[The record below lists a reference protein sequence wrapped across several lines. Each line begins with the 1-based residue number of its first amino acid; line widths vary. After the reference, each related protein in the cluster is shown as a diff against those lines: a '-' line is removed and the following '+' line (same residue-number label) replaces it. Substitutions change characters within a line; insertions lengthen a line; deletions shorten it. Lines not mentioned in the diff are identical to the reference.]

1 MSKRET
7 RNLEFK
13 LIISKSYLK
22 TVSAFA
28 NYGDGEIYFGVD
40 DDGNQVGIKE
50 PDKVCLDLENKI
62 NDSIKPRPDFKFK
75 INRKT
80 NVITLSVMEGM
91 YKPYLYK
98 GKAYKRND
106 TATVEIDQVELTRL
120 ILAGNNMSYEK
131 LQYMGKQTLSF
142 HLLEKKLV
150 DILGIEKL
158 NNDILRTLNLC
169 MEDGRYNNAAG
180 LLADKNDF
188 PGTDAAKF
196 GKDINEIMERKI
208 LSGISVLE
216 QYEQA
221 VDMFRRHYQY
231 EEIKGTTRNKI
242 ELIPEE
248 AFREVLANAIVH
260 RNWDVDQNIR
270 IAMFN
275 DHIEVSSP
283 GGLPYGLSKEEYMN
297 GNISNLRNPVLGGV
311 FFRLNLIEMFG
322 TGIRRIKYAYRDSTL
337 KPIFEVYE
345 NSIVISLPVT
355 TTNLIMT
362 QDETKIYNLLKDG
375 SELSSGEMSKVL
387 GFSRNKV
394 VRVTG
399 SLVNKRYIRVIGS
412 GRGTRYSMQA

>member
-1 MSKRET
+1 MRESKT
-7 RNLEFK
+7 LEFK
-13 LIISKSYLK
+13 ENVTNTFLK
-22 TVSAFA
+22 TVSAFS
-28 NYGDGEIYFGVD
+28 NFGDGDIEFGVD
-40 DDGNQVGIKE
+40 DDGNKVGIEE

-75 INRKT
+75 INRTT

-180 LLADKNDF
+180 LLADKNEF

-260 RNWDVDQNIR
+260 RTWDVAQNIR

>member
-1 MSKRET
+1 MRESKT
-7 RNLEFK
+7 LEFK
-13 LIISKSYLK
+13 ENVTNTFLK
-22 TVSAFA
+22 TVSAFS
-28 NYGDGEIYFGVD
+28 NFGDGDIEFGVD

-75 INRKT
+75 INRTT

-180 LLADKNDF
+180 LLADKNEF

>member
-1 MSKRET
+1 MRESKT
-7 RNLEFK
+7 LEFK
-13 LIISKSYLK
+13 ENVTNTFLK
-22 TVSAFA
+22 TVSAFS
-28 NYGDGEIYFGVD
+28 NFGDGDIEFGVD
-40 DDGNQVGIKE
+40 DDGNKVGIKE

-75 INRKT
+75 INRTT

-180 LLADKNDF
+180 LLADKNEF

>member
-1 MSKRET
+1 MRESKT
-7 RNLEFK
+7 LEFK
-13 LIISKSYLK
+13 ENVTNTFLK
-22 TVSAFA
+22 TVSAFS
-28 NYGDGEIYFGVD
+28 NFGDGDIEFGVD
-40 DDGNQVGIKE
+40 DDGNKVGIEE

-75 INRKT
+75 INRTT

-142 HLLEKKLV
+142 HLLEKKPV

-260 RNWDVDQNIR
+260 RTWDVAQNIR

-337 KPIFEVYE
+337 KPNFEVYE

>member
-1 MSKRET
+1 MRESKT
-7 RNLEFK
+7 LEFK
-13 LIISKSYLK
+13 ENVTNTFLK
-22 TVSAFA
+22 TVSAFS
-28 NYGDGEIYFGVD
+28 NFGDGDIEFGVD
-40 DDGNQVGIKE
+40 DDGNKVGIEE

-75 INRKT
+75 INRTT

-260 RNWDVDQNIR
+260 RTWDVAQNIR

-355 TTNLIMT
+355 TMNLIMT

>member
-1 MSKRET
+1 MRESKT
-7 RNLEFK
+7 LEFK
-13 LIISKSYLK
+13 ENVTNTFLK
-22 TVSAFA
+22 TVSAFS
-28 NYGDGEIYFGVD
+28 NFGDGDIEFGVD
-40 DDGNQVGIKE
+40 DDGNKVGIEE

-75 INRKT
+75 INRTT

-180 LLADKNDF
+180 LLADKNEF

>member
-1 MSKRET
+1 MRESKT
-7 RNLEFK
+7 LEFK
-13 LIISKSYLK
+13 ENVTNTFLK
-22 TVSAFA
+22 TVSAFS
-28 NYGDGEIYFGVD
+28 NFGDGDIEFGVD

-75 INRKT
+75 INRTT

-150 DILGIEKL
+150 EILGIEKL

-180 LLADKNDF
+180 LLADKNEF

>member
-1 MSKRET
+1 MRESKT
-7 RNLEFK
+7 LEFK
-13 LIISKSYLK
+13 ENVTNTFLK
-22 TVSAFA
+22 TVSAFS
-28 NYGDGEIYFGVD
+28 NFGDGDIEFGVD
-40 DDGNQVGIKE
+40 DDGNKVGIEE

-75 INRKT
+75 INRTT

-260 RNWDVDQNIR
+260 RTWDVAQNIR

-337 KPIFEVYE
+337 KPNFEVYE

-355 TTNLIMT
+355 TMNLIMT

>member
-1 MSKRET
+1 MRESKT
-7 RNLEFK
+7 LEFK
-13 LIISKSYLK
+13 ENVTNTFLK
-22 TVSAFA
+22 TVSAFS
-28 NYGDGEIYFGVD
+28 NFGDGDIEFGVD
-40 DDGNQVGIKE
+40 DDGNKVGIEE

-75 INRKT
+75 INRTT

-231 EEIKGTTRNKI
+231 EEIKGTARNKI

-260 RNWDVDQNIR
+260 RTWDVDQNIR

>member
-1 MSKRET
+1 MRESKT
-7 RNLEFK
+7 LEFK
-13 LIISKSYLK
+13 ENVTNTFLK
-22 TVSAFA
+22 TVSAFS
-28 NYGDGEIYFGVD
+28 NFGDGDIEFGVD
-40 DDGNQVGIKE
+40 DDGNKVGIEE

-75 INRKT
+75 INRTT

-322 TGIRRIKYAYRDSTL
+322 TGIRRIKSAYRDSTL

>member
-1 MSKRET
+1 MRESKT
-7 RNLEFK
+7 LEFK
-13 LIISKSYLK
+13 ENVTNTFLK
-22 TVSAFA
+22 TVSAFS
-28 NYGDGEIYFGVD
+28 NFGDGDIEFGVD
-40 DDGNQVGIKE
+40 DDGNKVGIEE

-75 INRKT
+75 INRTT

-260 RNWDVDQNIR
+260 RTWDVAQNIR

>member
-1 MSKRET
+1 MRESKT
-7 RNLEFK
+7 LEFK
-13 LIISKSYLK
+13 ENVTNTFLK
-22 TVSAFA
+22 TVSAFS
-28 NYGDGEIYFGVD
+28 NFGDGDIEFGVD
-40 DDGNQVGIKE
+40 DDGNKVGIEE

-75 INRKT
+75 INRTT

-150 DILGIEKL
+150 EILGIEKL

>member
-1 MSKRET
+1 MRESKI
-7 RNLEFK
+7 LEFK
-13 LIISKSYLK
+13 ENVTNTFLK
-22 TVSAFA
+22 TVSAFS
-28 NYGDGEIYFGVD
+28 NFGDGDIEFGVD

-150 DILGIEKL
+150 EILGIEKL

-180 LLADKNDF
+180 LLADKNEF

-322 TGIRRIKYAYRDSTL
+322 TGIRRIKYAYRDSKL

-412 GRGTRYSMQA
+412 GRGTRYSGQI

>member
-1 MSKRET
+1 MRESKT
-7 RNLEFK
+7 LEFK
-13 LIISKSYLK
+13 ENVTNTFLK
-22 TVSAFA
+22 TVSAFS
-28 NYGDGEIYFGVD
+28 NFGDGDIEFGVD
-40 DDGNQVGIKE
+40 DDGNKVGIEE

-75 INRKT
+75 INRTT

-412 GRGTRYSMQA
+412 GRGTRYSGQI

>member
-1 MSKRET
+1 MRESKT
-7 RNLEFK
+7 REFK
-13 LIISKSYLK
+13 ENVTNTFLK
-22 TVSAFA
+22 TVSAFTNFA
-28 NYGDGEIYFGVD
+28 DGDIEFGVD
-40 DDGNQVGIKE
+40 DDGNKVGIEE

-75 INRKT
+75 INRTT

>member
-1 MSKRET
+1 MRESKT
-7 RNLEFK
+7 LEFK
-13 LIISKSYLK
+13 ENVTNTFLK
-22 TVSAFA
+22 TVSAFS
-28 NYGDGEIYFGVD
+28 NFGDGDIEFGVD
-40 DDGNQVGIKE
+40 DDGNKVGIEE

-75 INRKT
+75 INRTT

-180 LLADKNDF
+180 LLADKNEF

-337 KPIFEVYE
+337 KPNFEVYE

>member
-1 MSKRET
+1 MRESKT
-7 RNLEFK
+7 LEFK
-13 LIISKSYLK
+13 ENVTNTFLK
-22 TVSAFA
+22 TVSAFS
-28 NYGDGEIYFGVD
+28 NFGDGDIEFGVD
-40 DDGNQVGIKE
+40 DDGNKVGIEE

-75 INRKT
+75 INRTT

-150 DILGIEKL
+150 EILGIEKL

-180 LLADKNDF
+180 LLADKNEF

>member
-1 MSKRET
+1 MRESKT
-7 RNLEFK
+7 LEFK
-13 LIISKSYLK
+13 ENVTNTFLK
-22 TVSAFA
+22 TVSAFS
-28 NYGDGEIYFGVD
+28 NFGDGDIEFGVD

-75 INRKT
+75 INRTT

-150 DILGIEKL
+150 EILGIEKL

>member
-1 MSKRET
+1 MRESKI
-7 RNLEFK
+7 LEFK
-13 LIISKSYLK
+13 ENVTNTFLK
-22 TVSAFA
+22 TVSAFS
-28 NYGDGEIYFGVD
+28 NFGDGDIEFGVD
-40 DDGNQVGIKE
+40 DDGNKVGIEE

-75 INRKT
+75 INRTT

>member
-1 MSKRET
+1 MRESKT
-7 RNLEFK
+7 LEFK
-13 LIISKSYLK
+13 ENVTNTFLK
-22 TVSAFA
+22 TVSAFS
-28 NYGDGEIYFGVD
+28 NFGDGDIEFGVD
-40 DDGNQVGIKE
+40 DDGNKVGIEE

-75 INRKT
+75 INRTT

-180 LLADKNDF
+180 LLADKNEF
-188 PGTDAAKF
+188 PGIDAAKF
-196 GKDINEIMERKI
+196 GKDINDIMERKI

-362 QDETKIYNLLKDG
+362 QDESKIYNLLKDG

-412 GRGTRYSMQA
+412 GRGTRYSGQI

>member
-1 MSKRET
+1 MRESKT
-7 RNLEFK
+7 LEFK
-13 LIISKSYLK
+13 ENVTNTFLK
-22 TVSAFA
+22 TVSAFS
-28 NYGDGEIYFGVD
+28 NFGDGDIEFGVD

-75 INRKT
+75 INRTT

>member
-1 MSKRET
+1 MRESKT
-7 RNLEFK
+7 LEFK
-13 LIISKSYLK
+13 ENVTNTFLK
-22 TVSAFA
+22 TVSAFS
-28 NYGDGEIYFGVD
+28 NFGDGDIEFGVD
-40 DDGNQVGIKE
+40 DDGNKVGIEE

-75 INRKT
+75 INRTT

-180 LLADKNDF
+180 LLADKNEF

-196 GKDINEIMERKI
+196 GKDINDIMERKI

-362 QDETKIYNLLKDG
+362 QDESKIYNLLKDG

-412 GRGTRYSMQA
+412 GRGTRYSGQI

>member
-1 MSKRET
+1 MRESKT
-7 RNLEFK
+7 LEFK
-13 LIISKSYLK
+13 ENVTNTFLK
-22 TVSAFA
+22 TVSAFS
-28 NYGDGEIYFGVD
+28 NFGDGDIEFGVD

-180 LLADKNDF
+180 LLADKNEF

>member
-1 MSKRET
+1 MRESKT
-7 RNLEFK
+7 LEFK
-13 LIISKSYLK
+13 ENVTNTFLK
-22 TVSAFA
+22 TVSAFS
-28 NYGDGEIYFGVD
+28 NFGDGDIEFGVD

-75 INRKT
+75 INRTT

-106 TATVEIDQVELTRL
+106 TATVEIDKVELTRL

>member
-1 MSKRET
+1 MRESKT
-7 RNLEFK
+7 LEFK
-13 LIISKSYLK
+13 ENVTNTFLK
-22 TVSAFA
+22 TVSAFS
-28 NYGDGEIYFGVD
+28 NFGDGDIEFGVD
-40 DDGNQVGIKE
+40 DDGNKVGIEE

-75 INRKT
+75 INRTT

-150 DILGIEKL
+150 EILGIEKL

-412 GRGTRYSMQA
+412 GRGTRYSGQI

>member
-1 MSKRET
+1 MRESKT
-7 RNLEFK
+7 LEFK
-13 LIISKSYLK
+13 ENVTNTFLK
-22 TVSAFA
+22 TVSAFS
-28 NYGDGEIYFGVD
+28 NFGDGDIEFGVD
-40 DDGNQVGIKE
+40 DDGNKVGIEE

-75 INRKT
+75 INRTT

-231 EEIKGTTRNKI
+231 EEIKGTARNKI

>member
-1 MSKRET
+1 MRESKT
-7 RNLEFK
+7 LEFK
-13 LIISKSYLK
+13 ENVTNTFLK
-22 TVSAFA
+22 TVSAFS
-28 NYGDGEIYFGVD
+28 NFGDGDIEFGVD

-180 LLADKNDF
+180 LLADKNEF

-412 GRGTRYSMQA
+412 GRGTRYSGQI

>member
-1 MSKRET
+1 MRESKT
-7 RNLEFK
+7 LEFK
-13 LIISKSYLK
+13 ENVTNTFLK
-22 TVSAFA
+22 TVSAFS
-28 NYGDGEIYFGVD
+28 NFGDGDIEFGVD
-40 DDGNQVGIKE
+40 DDGNKVGIEE

-75 INRKT
+75 INRTT

-355 TTNLIMT
+355 TMNLIMT

>member
-1 MSKRET
+1 MRESKT
-7 RNLEFK
+7 LEFK
-13 LIISKSYLK
+13 ENVTNTFLK
-22 TVSAFA
+22 TVSAFS
-28 NYGDGEIYFGVD
+28 NFGDGDIEFGVD
-40 DDGNQVGIKE
+40 DDGNKVGIEE

-75 INRKT
+75 INRTT

-150 DILGIEKL
+150 EILGIEKL

-260 RNWDVDQNIR
+260 RTWDVDQNIR

-322 TGIRRIKYAYRDSTL
+322 TGIRRIKYAYRDSKL

-412 GRGTRYSMQA
+412 GRGTRYSGQI

>member
-1 MSKRET
+1 MRESKT
-7 RNLEFK
+7 LEFK
-13 LIISKSYLK
+13 ENVTNTFLK
-22 TVSAFA
+22 TVSAFS
-28 NYGDGEIYFGVD
+28 NFGDGDIEFGVD
-40 DDGNQVGIKE
+40 DDGNKVGIEE

-75 INRKT
+75 INRTT

-322 TGIRRIKYAYRDSTL
+322 TGIRRIKYAYRDSKL

-412 GRGTRYSMQA
+412 GRGTRYSGQI

>member
-1 MSKRET
+1 MRESKT
-7 RNLEFK
+7 LEFK
-13 LIISKSYLK
+13 ENVTNTFLK
-22 TVSAFA
+22 TVSAFS
-28 NYGDGEIYFGVD
+28 NFGDGDIEFGVD
-40 DDGNQVGIKE
+40 DDGNQVGIEE

-75 INRKT
+75 INRTT

>member
-1 MSKRET
+1 MRESKT
-7 RNLEFK
+7 LEFK
-13 LIISKSYLK
+13 ENVTNTFLK
-22 TVSAFA
+22 TVSAFS
-28 NYGDGEIYFGVD
+28 NFGDGDIEFGVD

-75 INRKT
+75 INRTT

-150 DILGIEKL
+150 EILGIEKL

-355 TTNLIMT
+355 TMNLIMT

>member
-1 MSKRET
+1 MRESKT
-7 RNLEFK
+7 LEFK
-13 LIISKSYLK
+13 ENVTNTFLK
-22 TVSAFA
+22 TVSAFS
-28 NYGDGEIYFGVD
+28 NFGDGDIEVGVD
-40 DDGNQVGIKE
+40 DDGNQVGIKD

-75 INRKT
+75 INRTT

-131 LQYMGKQTLSF
+131 LQYMGEQMLSF
-142 HLLEKKLV
+142 HLLEKRLV
-150 DILGIEKL
+150 EILGIEKL

-180 LLADKNDF
+180 LLADKNEF

-260 RNWDVDQNIR
+260 RTWDVDQNIR

-412 GRGTRYSMQA
+412 GRGTRYSGQI

>member
-1 MSKRET
+1 MRESKT
-7 RNLEFK
+7 LEFK
-13 LIISKSYLK
+13 ENVTNTFLK
-22 TVSAFA
+22 TVSAFS
-28 NYGDGEIYFGVD
+28 NFGDGDIEFGVD

-75 INRKT
+75 INRTT

-106 TATVEIDQVELTRL
+106 TATVEIDKVELTRL

-150 DILGIEKL
+150 EILGIEKL

-412 GRGTRYSMQA
+412 GRGTRYSGQI

>member
-1 MSKRET
+1 MRESKT
-7 RNLEFK
+7 LEFK
-13 LIISKSYLK
+13 ENVTNTFLK
-22 TVSAFA
+22 TVSAFS
-28 NYGDGEIYFGVD
+28 NFGDGDIEFGVD
-40 DDGNQVGIKE
+40 DDGNKVGIEE

-75 INRKT
+75 INRTT